1 MPIYRAKVK
10 CFVGQ
15 SMREPDEEF
24 EYNGE
29 FNSNIE
35 LVGGTEPDLPVA
47 SNTTVPSEE
56 VKPTI
61 QSIDYESMTKA
72 ELEVYGR
79 SIGIELDR
87 RQTKETLISQ
97 LETAGKYV
105 FVFLSFYRG
114 LVVILLT
121 SSFYRRCN
129 GN

>member
-15 SMREPDEEF
+15 SMREANEEF

-56 VKPTI
+56 VKPTT
-61 QSIDYESMTKA
+61 QSVDYESMTKA

-79 SIGIELDR
+79 SIGVELDR

-97 LETAGKYV
+97 LETAGK
-105 FVFLSFYRG
+105 
-114 LVVILLT
+114 
-121 SSFYRRCN
+121 
-129 GN
+129 

>member
-15 SMREPDEEF
+15 SMREADEEF

-35 LVGGTEPDLPVA
+35 LVGGIEPDLPVA
-47 SNTTVPSEE
+47 SNTTVPSED
-56 VKPTI
+56 VQPTT

-72 ELEVYGR
+72 ELEIYGR

-87 RQTKETLISQ
+87 RQTKETLINQ
-97 LETAGKYV
+97 LETAGK
-105 FVFLSFYRG
+105 
-114 LVVILLT
+114 
-121 SSFYRRCN
+121 
-129 GN
+129 

>member
-56 VKPTI
+56 VKPTT
-61 QSIDYESMTKA
+61 QSIDYKSMTKA

-87 RQTKETLISQ
+87 RQTKNTLINK
-97 LETAGKYV
+97 LETAIK
-105 FVFLSFYRG
+105 
-114 LVVILLT
+114 
-121 SSFYRRCN
+121 
-129 GN
+129 

>member
-15 SMREPDEEF
+15 SMREADEEF

-35 LVGGTEPDLPVA
+35 LVGGTESDLPVA
-47 SNTTVPSEE
+47 SNTTVPSED
-56 VKPTI
+56 VQPTT

-79 SIGIELDR
+79 TIGLELDR
-87 RQTKETLISQ
+87 RQTKDTLISQ
-97 LETAGKYV
+97 LEAASK
-105 FVFLSFYRG
+105 
-114 LVVILLT
+114 
-121 SSFYRRCN
+121 
-129 GN
+129 

>member
-35 LVGGTEPDLPVA
+35 LVCGTEPDLPVA

-56 VKPTI
+56 VKPTT

-79 SIGIELDR
+79 SIGVELDR

-97 LETAGKYV
+97 LETAGK
-105 FVFLSFYRG
+105 
-114 LVVILLT
+114 
-121 SSFYRRCN
+121 
-129 GN
+129 

>member
-56 VKPTI
+56 VKPTT

-79 SIGIELDR
+79 SIGVELDR

-97 LETAGKYV
+97 LETAGK
-105 FVFLSFYRG
+105 
-114 LVVILLT
+114 
-121 SSFYRRCN
+121 
-129 GN
+129 

>member
-47 SNTTVPSEE
+47 SNTTVPSED
-56 VKPTI
+56 VQPTT
-61 QSIDYESMTKA
+61 QSIDYVSMTKA

-79 SIGIELDR
+79 SIGVELDR

-97 LETAGKYV
+97 LETAGK
-105 FVFLSFYRG
+105 
-114 LVVILLT
+114 
-121 SSFYRRCN
+121 
-129 GN
+129 

>member
-1 MPIYRAKVK
+1 MPIYRAKTK

-15 SMREPDEEF
+15 SMREADEEF

-47 SNTTVPSEE
+47 SNTTVPSE
-56 VKPTI
+56 VVQPTT

-79 SIGIELDR
+79 SVGIELDR
-87 RQTKETLISQ
+87 RQTKDTLISQ
-97 LETAGKYV
+97 LVAANK
-105 FVFLSFYRG
+105 
-114 LVVILLT
+114 
-121 SSFYRRCN
+121 
-129 GN
+129 

>member
-47 SNTTVPSEE
+47 SNTTVPSEK
-56 VKPTI
+56 VKPTT
-61 QSIDYESMTKA
+61 QSVDYESMTKA
-72 ELEVYGR
+72 QLEVYGR
-79 SIGIELDR
+79 SIGVELDR

-97 LETAGKYV
+97 LETASK
-105 FVFLSFYRG
+105 
-114 LVVILLT
+114 
-121 SSFYRRCN
+121 
-129 GN
+129 

>member
-1 MPIYRAKVK
+1 MPIYKAKIK

-15 SMREPDEEF
+15 TLREADEEF

-35 LVGGTEPDLPVA
+35 LVGETEPDLPVP
-47 SNTTVPSEE
+47 SNTTVQSED
-56 VKPTI
+56 VQPTA

-72 ELEVYGR
+72 ELEVFGR

-97 LETAGKYV
+97 LEAANK
-105 FVFLSFYRG
+105 
-114 LVVILLT
+114 
-121 SSFYRRCN
+121 
-129 GN
+129 

>member
-15 SMREPDEEF
+15 SMREADEEF

-47 SNTTVPSEE
+47 SNTTVPSED
-56 VKPTI
+56 VLPTT
-61 QSIDYESMTKA
+61 QSIDYLSMTKA

-97 LETAGKYV
+97 LEAASK
-105 FVFLSFYRG
+105 
-114 LVVILLT
+114 
-121 SSFYRRCN
+121 
-129 GN
+129 

>member
-56 VKPTI
+56 VKPTT

-79 SIGIELDR
+79 SIGVELDR

-97 LETAGKYV
+97 LEPAGK
-105 FVFLSFYRG
+105 
-114 LVVILLT
+114 
-121 SSFYRRCN
+121 
-129 GN
+129 

>member
-15 SMREPDEEF
+15 SMREADEEF

-56 VKPTI
+56 VKPTT

-79 SIGIELDR
+79 SIGVELDR

-97 LETAGKYV
+97 LESAGK
-105 FVFLSFYRG
+105 
-114 LVVILLT
+114 
-121 SSFYRRCN
+121 
-129 GN
+129 

>member
-15 SMREPDEEF
+15 SLREVNEEF

-35 LVGGTEPDLPVA
+35 LVGGSEPDLPVA
-47 SNTTVPSEE
+47 SNTTVESEN
-56 VKPTI
+56 VQPTT

-79 SIGIELDR
+79 SIGVELDR
-87 RQTKETLISQ
+87 RQTKNSLINK
-97 LETAGKYV
+97 LETAAK
-105 FVFLSFYRG
+105 
-114 LVVILLT
+114 
-121 SSFYRRCN
+121 
-129 GN
+129 